1 MSFLYLKNLLLSLQK
16 TTMRITLTIALL
28 CMAFV
33 LHAQNNEMM
42 KSFEKTNWESLN
54 DNAIRL
60 IGKDWMLIGAGTE
73 EKGFNMMTAS
83 WGGIGWL
90 WEKPVS
96 FIFVRPQ
103 RYTYQ
108 FTEREGYYTVC
119 FFAEEHRKAL
129 QVCGTKSGRDCDKV
143 KESGLT
149 PIFTPSGCVAFEEAV
164 IILECK
170 KLYAGNIE
178 ESNFVDAE
186 VLSSKYPKKD
196 FHKMYVGEIVNV
208 WKKK

>member
-1 MSFLYLKNLLLSLQK
+1 MTRKIIILAVIILTATTLK
-16 TTMRITLTIALL
+16 
-28 CMAFV
+28 
-33 LHAQNNEMM
+33 AQNNMTNT
-42 KSFEKTNWESLN
+42 FEKTTWESLN
-54 DNAIRL
+54 DNAIRM
-60 IGKDWMLIGAGTE
+60 IGKDWMLIGAGTKE
-73 EKGFNMMTAS
+73 QGFNMMTAS
-83 WGGIGWL
+83 WGGMGWL

-108 FTEREGYYTVC
+108 FTERENYYTVC
-119 FFAEEHRKAL
+119 FFSEEHREAL
-129 QVCGTKSGRDCDKV
+129 KICGSKSGRDCDKV

-178 ESNFVDAE
+178 ESNFVDTE
-186 VLSSKYPKKD
+186 VVKSKYPNKD
-196 FHKMYVGEIVNV
+196 FHKMYIGEIVNV
-208 WKKK
+208 WRKK